1 MEFLGLN
8 IWIRF
13 ALFLF
18 AIFFSYW
25 ISKIVILS
33 LFKKILQKTKS
44 KRDDL
49 ILKNKLLHALVLLI
63 PGILLYYFVNLFPRF
78 EYYGQKIAFIYLTCV
93 FVLILSRFLNFCN
106 DLYNTFE
113 ISKNR
118 PIKGYI
124 QLIKIFIYI
133 IGSIFII
140 SYLLDKSPWGI
151 LSGIGALTAV
161 VLIIF
166 RDTILSFVASL
177 QINSYGLLR
186 VGDWIEMPSFG
197 VDGDVIDIS
206 LHVVKVQNFDKTIIT
221 VPTHKFLDNSFKN
234 WRGMYEVGARR
245 IKRSILIDQSS
256 VRFLSPEEVNRLKK
270 IKLIEGYLRKKEE
283 ELAKANAENKD
294 RIVLNGRYL
303 TNLGTYRAY
312 VVNYLQRH
320 PRVVKNLTFL
330 VRHLQPEA
338 SKGLPLEIYCFVD
351 ETRWAEYERLQAD
364 IFDHLLAALPF
375 FGLRAYQRNALV
387 DKRDEVA
394 KAFEW
399 PGFDK

>member
-8 IWIRF
+8 IWVRF

-33 LFKKILQKTKS
+33 LLKKILQKTKS

>member
-1 MEFLGLN
+1 MKFLGLN
-8 IWIRF
+8 IWVRF

-161 VLIIF
+161 VLIVF

-387 DKRDEVA
+387 DTRDEVA